1 MNPQPIDPPTQST
14 WRHVPAKTHTTIHK
28 EFASEK
34 QGTEWI
40 KLVLRPSVLGLN
52 AHTRTEAGTAAHFLT
67 QRDPA
72 VKEPKKKEKKLLPEL
87 AEPRSRLRQHK
98 ENGEP
103 SGSGADLAAAENQI
117 GKQRR
122 RCGITGLKAN
132 PTRTSSGSKT

>member
-52 AHTRTEAGTAAHFLT
+52 AHTRAEAGTAAHFLT

-72 VKEPKKKEKKLLPEL
+72 VKEPKKKGEE
-87 AEPRSRLRQHK
+87 ASTRAGRTTESASAAQGERRAVRQ
-98 ENGEP
+98 
-103 SGSGADLAAAENQI
+103 
-117 GKQRR
+117 
-122 RCGITGLKAN
+122 RCRPCRG
-132 PTRTSSGSKT
+132 